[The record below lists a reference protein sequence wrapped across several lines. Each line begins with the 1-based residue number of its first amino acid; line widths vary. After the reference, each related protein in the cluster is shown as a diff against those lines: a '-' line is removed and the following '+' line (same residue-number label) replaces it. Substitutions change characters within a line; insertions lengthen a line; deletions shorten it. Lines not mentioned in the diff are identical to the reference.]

1 MEIRL
6 LGPFEVVDE
15 GRTVPVGGAKQ
26 RALLAILA
34 LHANEVLPADQLIDQ
49 LWPEEQPASARNT
62 LQGYVSRL
70 RRALNGNGN
79 GDGPTIAFRE
89 PGYVLRAGPELVD
102 ANRFTTLVDG
112 ARGDPAQV
120 ALALREALGLWRG
133 SALSDFAYESFAQ
146 PEIVRLEEL
155 RLVALEDRIDADL
168 ACGRDGDLVPELE
181 ALVAEHPLRE
191 RPRAQLMLAL
201 YRAGRQA
208 EALAV
213 YQDARVRLDEEL
225 GVEPTRELRER
236 ERAILVQDP
245 ALDAPVGPT
254 IRVRGHRKRN
264 VIALLVG
271 LTLAAT
277 VLAVAILRGGSPA
290 APAVAVEP
298 DSVVVVDPAT
308 NHVVDGVSAPGW
320 PRGITASEGFVLV
333 AVTGDDRIRQIDS
346 ASRLPLSAFHATTPL
361 DLAVRDGVAWIANGN
376 SFDGPNPPGGGTVE
390 RVDLAT
396 RKLVQ
401 TRVGPATPGNAEQT
415 TIAAGAEGV
424 WAGNSDASRVV
435 RLDPGTGL
443 IAETVAET
451 IQVAGIAVG
460 AGSVWAA
467 DPINNVVV
475 RIDPK
480 TSRVDARIPVA
491 DGPRRLAV
499 GDGAVW
505 VVGEFPNSG
514 VWRIDPK
521 TNRAVAHVAVPAR
534 ANWVGVGEGSV
545 WVTSHTPG
553 HAGPGSVTRIDPET
567 NTVVATIDLG
577 YSPEGV
583 VVANG
588 LVWVVVGQM

>member
-1 MEIRL
+1 LEIRL
-6 LGPFEVVDE
+6 LGPFEVVDD
-15 GRTVPVGGAKQ
+15 GRIVPLAGAKQ

-34 LHANEVLPADQLIDQ
+34 LHANEVLSADQLIEQ

-70 RRALNGNGN
+70 RRALNGNGD
-79 GDGPTIAFRE
+79 GDGLTIVYRE
-89 PGYVLRAGPELVD
+89 PGYVLQARPELVD
-102 ANRFTTLVDG
+102 ANRFQALVDE
-112 ARGDPAQV
+112 ARGDPV
-120 ALALREALGLWRG
+120 HVSLALREALGLWRG
-133 SALSDFAYESFAQ
+133 PALSDFAYESFAQ
-146 PEIVRLEEL
+146 PEIVRLEDL

-191 RPRAQLMLAL
+191 RLRGQLMLAL

-213 YQDARVRLDEEL
+213 YRDARVRLDEEL
-225 GVEPTRELRER
+225 GVQPTRELRER

-245 ALDAPVGPT
+245 ALDAPVGRT
-254 IRVRGHRKRN
+254 IGVRGHRKRN

-271 LTLAAT
+271 LALAAT
-277 VLAVAILRGGSPA
+277 VLAVAILRGGSAA

-308 NHVVDGVSAPGW
+308 NDVVDGVSAPGW
-320 PRGITASEGFVLV
+320 PRGITASDGFVLV
-333 AVTGDDRIRQIDS
+333 AVTGDDRIRRIDT
-346 ASRLPLSAFHATTPL
+346 ASRLALQAFRATTPL
-361 DLAVRDGVAWIANGN
+361 DLAVRNGVAWIANGN

-401 TRVGPATPGNAEQT
+401 IRVGPATPGNAEQT

-424 WAGNSDASRVV
+424 WAGNSDTSRVV
-435 RLDPGTGL
+435 RLDPDTGH
-443 IAETVAET
+443 IAATVAET

-480 TSRVDARIPVA
+480 TSRVVARIPVA

-499 GDGAVW
+499 GEGAVW

-521 TNRAVAHVAVPAR
+521 ANRAVAHVAVPAR

>member
-1 MEIRL
+1 LEIRL
-6 LGPFEVVDE
+6 LGPFEVVDD
-15 GRTVPVGGAKQ
+15 GRTVPLGGAKQ

-34 LHANEVLPADQLIDQ
+34 MHANEVLPADHLIEQ

-70 RRALNGNGN
+70 RRALNGNGD

-89 PGYVLRAGPELVD
+89 PGYVLRARPELVD
-102 ANRFTTLVDG
+102 ANRFTALVEG

-133 SALSDFAYESFAQ
+133 AALSDFAYESFAQ

-213 YQDARVRLDEEL
+213 YQDARIRLDEEL

-245 ALDAPVGPT
+245 ALDAPVMA
-254 IRVRGHRKRN
+254 RVRTRRRRAVVAVVG
-264 VIALLVG
+264 ALA
-271 LTLAAT
+271 LAA
-277 VLAVAILRGGSPA
+277 AVVAVTLLREGSPRP
-290 APAVAVEP
+290 APVAVEP
-298 DSVVVVDPAT
+298 DSVAVVDPAS
-308 NHVVDGVSAPGW
+308 NAVVDGIPTPGW
-320 PRGITASEGFVLV
+320 PRAIAASGGFVWV
-333 AVTGDDRIRQIDS
+333 AVTGDDRVRQIDPV
-346 ASRLPLSAFHATTPL
+346 SRLALKSFRATTPL
-361 DLAVRDGVAWIANGN
+361 DLGAQNGDVWVANGN
-376 SFDGPNPPGGGTVE
+376 SFDGPDPPGGGTVE
-390 RVDLAT
+390 RFDLAT
-396 RKLVQ
+396 RKLIRTQ
-401 TRVGPATPGNAEQT
+401 VGPAVPGNAEQT
-415 TIAAGAEGV
+415 TIAAGDEGIWV
-424 WAGNSDASRVV
+424 GNTDAARVV
-435 RLDPGTGL
+435 RLDPRTGR
-443 IAETVAET
+443 ISATVSET

-460 AGSVWAA
+460 LDSVWAA
-467 DPINNVVV
+467 DPVNDVVV
-475 RIDPK
+475 RIDPA
-480 TSRVDARIPVA
+480 TSRVVSRIPVA
-491 DGPRRLAV
+491 DGPRRLTV
-499 GDGAVW
+499 GEGAVW

-514 VWRIDPK
+514 VWRIDPR
-521 TNRAVAHVAVPAR
+521 TNRAVAHVSVPAR
-534 ANWVGVGEGSV
+534 ANWVAVGEGSV
-545 WVTSHTPG
+545 WVTSNTPG
-553 HAGPGSVTRIDPET
+553 HAGPGSLTRIDPES
-567 NTVVATIDLG
+567 NTVAATIDLG

-588 LVWVVVGQM
+588 LVWVVVGPM